1 MAVGYEEIARV
12 LAGARRRQ
20 ARILALAAAAQ
31 GLAGAL
37 SCLLAGA
44 AALALGA
51 RIPVARPVAIAGALA
66 ALAIAVGR
74 AVLAAARTTWTPEAA
89 ARTLGAGTPGLG
101 SDLVSAVELDRERA
115 EITRS
120 GRFSLA
126 LVDGHIE
133 RAAERIRVVDLGRA
147 LPDRAAR
154 RGGLALL
161 GVGLAHLLALALG
174 GGALL
179 RGYVH
184 VLAAEPAGAKGPAA
198 DPITGDV
205 EITYRYPAYMRRDP
219 ATVSGTGGEV
229 RAPRGTEVRLRT
241 RADRDVAAAEI
252 VIEAHLPLPP
262 PAAGGEGRGAGRQAE
277 GRDEGGPIQSRLA
290 LEVAGG
296 RDLAGGFLVDGPG
309 TYRFRFLDRRGR
321 ATAEGP
327 PIPVAVEPDAFPEVR
342 ITSPAQ
348 EVEVDAG
355 ARVPVEWYAS
365 DDVGLG
371 ELFLV
376 TKPPSSAEVRRPL
389 RSFAGARRDS
399 GAFDLDAAALGLGEG
414 DRLLYWLEVVDGDV
428 VSGPKRSASATQVVR
443 VYSEAEHR
451 RELLDRA
458 RAAWEEMVL
467 VLADRLELSDGEPPA
482 SGDGLARAEALD
494 ARTRALHERMRKAA
508 NEIRQERAAPRD
520 LAEGL
525 ANVAATIRVAE
536 QRATAARQGL
546 LRAARLRARPDP
558 QTLRQSRAFDA
569 QLDEALEKG
578 VLYLEQLLDKRRAED
593 LVRLAKDLASR
604 RRDLAGLL
612 ERYRQAPTEEA
623 RQEVLA
629 RIAHMK
635 ERMRELA
642 SRMAELA
649 KGFQDEHMNA
659 EALAEM
665 SRTDD
670 VMGGLDQVE
679 SLLARGDVEG
689 ALRELDALG
698 SSMERVL
705 AGLERTA
712 GIPDEKSAELMRE
725 MLAFKSELEGVQ
737 ADQEKVA
744 SETEAVREEYRRH
757 ARERMRRAEAT
768 LDRLERL
775 AAEAKG
781 DVAASRPG
789 VAARA
794 EGDYEAAHRGLEDV
808 ERALGVRDLDAALE
822 SASRALPPLQR
833 LALALEE
840 DASMAERYAELV
852 KRDRASLREAQRHAL
867 EAVPKATEIRD
878 ELSRL
883 FPDPRTVLGERA
895 RRRLGELERQQG
907 ALERRAG
914 ELQQGL
920 SRLMREAPIFPPSA
934 AGTLSESRGHMGQA
948 AEALG
953 RGNPQRG
960 AGEQALALDALS
972 RFRKGLEEAARQS
985 GGAGGSGF
993 PFPFAEQGGPGG
1005 GEGWDPARERVE
1017 IPGAEAYKVP
1027 EEFRKDLLEAMRQ
1040 GTPERYRGEVQ
1051 RYYEE
1056 LVK

>member
-1 MAVGYEEIARV
+1 MAGHGEIARV

-20 ARILALAAAAQ
+20 ARILALAAASQ

-37 SCLLAGA
+37 ACLLAGA

-51 RIPVARPVAIAGALA
+51 RLPVARPVAWGGAIA
-66 ALAIAVGR
+66 ALALAVGR
-74 AVLAAARTTWTPEAA
+74 AMLVAARTAWTPEAA
-89 ARTLGAGTPGLG
+89 ARSLGAGTPGLG
-101 SDLVSAVELDRERA
+101 SDLVSAVELGRDREDIVR
-115 EITRS
+115 T

-133 RAAERIRVVDLGRA
+133 RAAERIRGVDLARA
-147 LPDRAAR
+147 LPDRGAR

-161 GVGLAHLLALALG
+161 GVALAHLLALAAG
-174 GGALL
+174 GGAL
-179 RGYVH
+179 VH
-184 VLAAEPAGAKGPAA
+184 AYRQVLAAEPSRIAPRAA

-252 VIEAHLPLPP
+252 VLEISPPLPP
-262 PAAGGEGRGAGRQAE
+262 AEPGGEGGAGG
-277 GRDEGGPIQSRLA
+277 GRPEQGAGTAAPRRLA
-290 LEVAGG
+290 LQVQGT
-296 RDLAGGFLVDGPG
+296 RDLSGAFLLDGPG
-309 TYRFRFLDRRGR
+309 AYRFRFLDRRGR
-321 ATAEGP
+321 IAAEGP

-342 ITSPAQ
+342 ITSPGQ

-355 ARVPVEWYAS
+355 ARVSVEWYAA

-376 TKPPSSAEVRRPL
+376 TKPPSSGESRRSL
-389 RSFAGARRDS
+389 RTFEGARRDS
-399 GAFDLDAAALGLGEG
+399 GAFDLDSAALGLAEG
-414 DRLLYWLEVVDGDV
+414 DRLLYWLEVADGDV

-443 VYSEAEHR
+443 IYSEAEHR
-451 RELLDRA
+451 RELLERA
-458 RAAWEEMVL
+458 RAAWEEMVG
-467 VLADRLELSDGEPPA
+467 VLADRLELSAGGPAEAGE
-482 SGDGLARAEALD
+482 GLARADALD
-494 ARTRALHERMRKAA
+494 QRVRALHERMRKVA
-508 NEIRQERAAPRD
+508 NDIRQERAAPRD
-520 LAEGL
+520 LSAGL
-525 ANVAATIRVAE
+525 ANVAATVRVAE

-546 LRAARLRARPDP
+546 QRAARLRARPDP
-558 QTLRQSRAFDA
+558 QILRQSRAFDA
-569 QLDEALEKG
+569 QLEEALEKG

-593 LVRLAKDLASR
+593 LVLMAKDLAAR

-612 ERYRQAPTEEA
+612 EKYRKAPTEEA
-623 RQEVLA
+623 RKEVLA

-649 KGFQDEHMNA
+649 RGFQDEHMNA

-670 VMGGLDQVE
+670 VLSGLDEVE

-698 SSMERVL
+698 GSMERML
-705 AGLERTA
+705 AGLQRTA
-712 GIPDEKSAELMRE
+712 GIPDENSAELMRQ
-725 MLAFKSELEGVQ
+725 MLAFKRDLEEVE

-744 SETEAVREEYRRH
+744 SETEAVREEYRRQV
-757 ARERMRRAEAT
+757 RERMQRAEAA
-768 LDRLERL
+768 LERLERL
-775 AAEAKG
+775 AAEARG
-781 DVAASRPG
+781 DVAAARPG

-794 EGDYEAAHRGLEDV
+794 EGDFEAAQRGLEDA
-808 ERALGVRDLDAALE
+808 ERALAARDLDAALE
-822 SASRALPPLQR
+822 SASRALSPLQR
-833 LALALEE
+833 LALSLEE
-840 DASMAERYAELV
+840 DASMAERYGEMV
-852 KRDRASLREAQRHAL
+852 KRDRTVLREAQRRAFQ
-867 EAVPKATEIRD
+867 AVPKATEVRD
-878 ELSRL
+878 ELARL
-883 FPDPRTVLGERA
+883 FPDPRTALGEPA
-895 RRRLGELERQQG
+895 RRRLEALRRRQEG
-907 ALERRAG
+907 LERRAG

-920 SRLMREAPIFPPSA
+920 SRLMREAPVFPPSA

-972 RFRKGLEEAARQS
+972 RFRKGLEEAARRS

-993 PFPFAEQGGPGG
+993 PFPFAEQGGSSE
-1005 GEGWDPARERVE
+1005 GEGFEPSRERVE